1 MLLSLGRS
9 VKKNQ
14 FLFLNKNYS
23 YKHLR
28 FKLGQNSRAML
39 RFFPRDKIITKI
51 S

>member
-28 FKLGQNSRAML
+28 FKLGVLTEFTCDATV
-39 RFFPRDKIITKI
+39 FPT
-51 S
+51 